1 MNNYV
6 ATPLLVCEVIQ
17 EAQNKKKK
25 DAKIK
30 VLKDNESWA
39 LKDVLRGSYD
49 MTVKWNVPDSKP
61 PYTPNLGQSSPSN
74 LLKLNRQFRFFVQG
88 GEGDAMQKFKRER
101 MFIELLES
109 IDPEDAELVCGMI
122 AKKEIKGVKRE
133 IVEEAF
139 PGLLLDAQ

>member
-6 ATPLLVCEVIQ
+6 PTPLLVCEVIQ
-17 EAQNKKKK
+17 EAQKKKKK

-101 MFIELLES
+101 LFIELLES

-122 AKKEIKGVKRE
+122 AKKEIKGVKRN

-139 PGLLLDAQ
+139 PGLLQDSQ

>member
-1 MNNYV
+1 MK
-6 ATPLLVCEVIQ
+6 LLVHEVIDK
-17 EAQNKKKK
+17 AGKARKKE
-25 DAKIK
+25 DKISI
-30 VLKDNESWA
+30 LQANESWA
-39 LKDVLRGSYD
+39 LKDILRGSYD

-74 LLKLNRQFRFFVQG
+74 LLKLNRQFRFFVKG

-101 MFIELLES
+101 LFIELLES

-133 IVEEAF
+133 VVEEAF

>member
-17 EAQNKKKK
+17 EAQKKKKK

-74 LLKLNRQFRFFVQG
+74 LLKLNCDKAYHLLKWKPNWNFEETVKNTITWYKKFYENKSKEDVLELTRSQIYAF
-88 GEGDAMQKFKRER
+88 QKSA
-101 MFIELLES
+101 I
-109 IDPEDAELVCGMI
+109 
-122 AKKEIKGVKRE
+122 KKDI
-133 IVEEAF
+133 F
-139 PGLLLDAQ
+139 

>member
-6 ATPLLVCEVIQ
+6 PAPLLVCEVIQ
-17 EAQNKKKK
+17 EAQKKKKK

-49 MTVKWNVPDSKP
+49 TTVKWNVPDSKP

-101 MFIELLES
+101 LFIELLES

-122 AKKEIKGVKRE
+122 AKKEIKGVKRN

-139 PGLLLDAQ
+139 PGLLQDSQ

>member
-1 MNNYV
+1 MKHLPAHKTN
-6 ATPLLVCEVIQ
+6 I
-17 EAQNKKKK
+17 
-25 DAKIK
+25 
-30 VLKDNESWA
+30 
-39 LKDVLRGSYD
+39 
-49 MTVKWNVPDSKP
+49 
-61 PYTPNLGQSSPSN
+61 GQSTPSN

-101 MFIELLES
+101 LFIELLES

-133 IVEEAF
+133 VVEEAF